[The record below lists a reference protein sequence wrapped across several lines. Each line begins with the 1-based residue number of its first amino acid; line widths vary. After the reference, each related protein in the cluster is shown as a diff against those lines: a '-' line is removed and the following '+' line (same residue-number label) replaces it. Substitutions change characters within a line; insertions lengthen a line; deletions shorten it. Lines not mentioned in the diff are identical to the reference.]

1 LGTLLSSLLCGFL
14 LSAVCCLLSALQIST
29 QAFDIN
35 ALPIKVGRLRLTF
48 DPPLWRP
55 GRNGSSSGG
64 GNRSWSQTL
73 WPANGS
79 ITIRTGGGSSGSSS
93 AVGGGG
99 GGGGYDVTIL
109 IDANAPVLRVH
120 ARHSSAQFTL
130 KAAGRL

>member
-55 GRNGSSSGG
+55 GRNGSSSG
-64 GNRSWSQTL
+64 
-73 WPANGS
+73 
-79 ITIRTGGGSSGSSS
+79 SSS
-93 AVGGGG
+93 AVGGS